1 MQSII
6 EYNRNRV
13 KEPLGELD
21 DMLIGP
27 CYDDERDQHTEFR
40 GRGEL
45 AAAERADR
53 QMRETHDGDIRI
65 FLDACPH
72 LDPVRALE
80 LLSELPLTEAIQRGL
95 NMIMTPK
102 EHVPRWVEKQLGDP
116 TDLRFV
122 ADNAIIDSIEEER
135 DRLGAQYEGP
145 PILRIREIVEGRVAA
160 ENPQEV
166 ETAHIK
172 VEWPE
177 PIVAARLRAAR
188 LDVRRK
194 QKASS
199 ASTDC
204 QAKRARK

>member
-6 EYNRNRV
+6 EYNKNRV

-27 CYDDERDQHTEFR
+27 CYDDERDQPMEFR
-40 GRGEL
+40 GREEL

-53 QMRETHDGDIRI
+53 IMRETHDGDIKK

-72 LDPVRALE
+72 LDPTRALE
-80 LLSELPLTEAIQRGL
+80 LLSELPLTEAIKRG
-95 NMIMTPK
+95 MEIIMTPK
-102 EHVPRWVEKQLGDP
+102 EHVPRWVEQQLGDP

-122 ADNAIIDSIEEER
+122 ADNAIIDRIEEER

-166 ETAHIK
+166 ETAYIK

-177 PIVAARLRAAR
+177 AVVAARLRAAR
-188 LDVRRK
+188 LDARRK
-194 QKASS
+194 QKDSS
-199 ASTDC
+199 APAEC
-204 QAKRARK
+204 QAKRSRK